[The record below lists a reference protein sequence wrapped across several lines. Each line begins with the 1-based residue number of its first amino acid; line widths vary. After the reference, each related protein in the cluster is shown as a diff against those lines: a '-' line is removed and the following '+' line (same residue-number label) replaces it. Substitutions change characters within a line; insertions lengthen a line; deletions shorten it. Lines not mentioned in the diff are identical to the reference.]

1 VVALR
6 RLFDVAASLA
16 VASLCATGCGNARAA
31 SVTTERD
38 TLVAYGTQT
47 FRLPLIVRDR
57 DGAEPRRWDAT
68 LQIADTSILEGEDER
83 VRCRRAGRTD
93 LVAEVDGQSV
103 RLTVHCRPTT
113 RFETQYFHE
122 LVVGRAPTS
131 LEIRARFSTGSSE
144 RVDPI
149 SVYVSDTTVVQ
160 FVGDSIIALAAG
172 HAQLTVNVGGTLLPI
187 QVAVTEIIADDSLA
201 LTAGE
206 FRSWSLGRGS
216 YEIWVRGL
224 DAAFRRAATE
234 LEGEGTKCFRATRD
248 EHTINC
254 LVADR
259 GGVAIRNILENGPT
273 QRVGVRILKRP

>member
-1 VVALR
+1 MALS
-6 RLFDVAASLA
+6 RLLGITAALA
-16 VASLCATGCGNARAA
+16 VASASATGCGNARAA
-31 SVTTERD
+31 SVTTARD
-38 TLVAYGTQT
+38 TLVA
-47 FRLPLIVRDR
+47 D
-57 DGAEPRRWDAT
+57 
-68 LQIADTSILEGEDER
+68 
-83 VRCRRAGRTD
+83 
-93 LVAEVDGQSV
+93 VDGQSV

-131 LEIRARFSTGSSE
+131 LEIHARFSTGNSE

-149 SVYVSDTTVVQ
+149 SVYVSDTTVVRLA
-160 FVGDSIIALAAG
+160 GDSLIALGAG
-172 HAQLTVNVGGTLLPI
+172 QTQLTVNVGGTLLPI

-201 LTAGE
+201 LTPGE
-206 FRSWSLGRGS
+206 FRAWTLERGN

-254 LVADR
+254 LVAER
-259 GGVAIRNILENGPT
+259 GGVAIRNVLASGPT